1 MKAEALNEL
10 GQTSAA
16 IPLINEIRHRAHLG
30 DTPAASQTDVR
41 KAIYKERRL
50 EFAFEHDRWFDLVRT
65 GQAEA
70 AMKADVSPAFPN
82 GKTFVVGKH
91 ELYPIPATVVQQSGG
106 VTTQNPGY

>member
-16 IPLINEIRHRAHLG
+16 IPLVNQIRHRAGLG
-30 DTPAASQTDVR
+30 DTPFTSQTDIR

-50 EFAFEHDRWFDLVRT
+50 EFAFEHDRWFDIVRT

-70 AMKADVSPAFPN
+70 AMAAD
-82 GKTFVVGKH
+82 GKTFIVGKH
-91 ELYPIPATVVQQSGG
+91 ELWPLP
-106 VTTQNPGY
+106 TTFMREAGTLSQQNPGY